1 MTYGKRLLLLMV
13 IDTAIVTLA
22 VYIGAY
28 LLYET
33 RYIDSAIIFASSA
46 TLVIAH
52 HTFGHWFKLYKRV
65 WQYASINELK
75 EIFKAV
81 TLSIIVTAVMQQLFF
96 DVIHKR
102 TLLIT
107 WMLHILMIGGSR
119 FAWRM
124 YRDHFLKS
132 QKNKKRT
139 LIVGSGSAG
148 TMVARQMLQ
157 GGESELT
164 PVGFVDDDKT
174 KHSLE
179 IMGVPVEGPVKQI
192 EHIAAKLD
200 VEHIVIAIP
209 SLSRQELKR
218 IYEECQKTGARI
230 QILPMIE
237 DLLSGKVSVSE
248 FRDIE
253 VEDLL
258 GRDPVELDIDGIS
271 GSITGR
277 RVLITGAAGSIG
289 SEICRQIS
297 GFHPE
302 AMILLDHSENGVYDI
317 HMELEQRGLGIDLI
331 TEVSDVKDK
340 EKMQT
345 VFASQSPDVVFHAAA
360 HKHVP
365 LMEKN
370 PEEAVKN
377 NVLGTK
383 NVAEAASEYNSSTFV
398 MISTD
403 KAVNPTSVMG
413 ATKRLAEMVIQHMNT
428 ESSTR
433 FVSVRFGN
441 VLGSRGS
448 VIPLFK
454 KQIQAGGPVTV
465 THPDMIRYFMTIP
478 EASRLVIQAGALA
491 EGGEVFVLDMGEP
504 VKIVDLAEN
513 LIRLSGYDVEDI
525 GIEYTGMR
533 PGEKMYEELMKDDEV
548 YPEQIYPKIHIGRTQ
563 PIDMTALHSV
573 LNNGQR
579 QEALRQNL
587 LDIANFRKNNKSR
600 LTAVK

>member
-1 MTYGKRLLLLMV
+1 MTYGKRLLLLMA
-13 IDTAIVTLA
+13 IDTVIVTMA
-22 VYIGAY
+22 VFIGAY

-46 TLVIAH
+46 TLIIAH

-81 TLSIIVTAVMQQLFF
+81 TLSIIVTAIMQQLFF

-107 WMLHILMIGGSR
+107 WMLHILMIGGAR
-119 FAWRM
+119 FTWRM
-124 YRDHFLKS
+124 YRDRFLKS
-132 QKNKKRT
+132 QKHQKRT

-148 TMVARQMLQ
+148 TMTARQMMQ
-157 GGESELT
+157 GGGSELT

-174 KHSLE
+174 KHGLE
-179 IMGVPVEGPVKQI
+179 IMGVPVEGSVHDI
-192 EHIAAKLD
+192 ERIAAKLE

-209 SLSRQELKR
+209 SLTRQELKR
-218 IYEECQKTGARI
+218 IYEECQKTGVRI

-248 FRDIE
+248 FRDVE

-258 GRDPVELDIDGIS
+258 GRDPVELDIDNIS
-271 GSITGR
+271 DSITNR
-277 RVLITGAAGSIG
+277 KILVTGAAGSIG

-317 HMELEQRGLGIDLI
+317 HMELQQRNLDFQLI
-331 TEVSDVKDK
+331 TEVSDIKDK

-345 VFASQSPDVVFHAAA
+345 VFSSYAPDVVFHAAA

-383 NVAEAASEYNSSTFV
+383 NLAEAASEYNSNTFV

-413 ATKRLAEMVIQHMNT
+413 ATKRLAEMVVQHMDT
-428 ESSTR
+428 RSTTR

-465 THPDMIRYFMTIP
+465 THPDMVRYFMTIP

-491 EGGEVFVLDMGEP
+491 KGGEVFVLDMGDP

-513 LIRLSGYDVEDI
+513 LIKLSGCNVDDI
-525 GIEYTGMR
+525 GIEFTGMR
-533 PGEKMYEELMKDDEV
+533 PGEKMCEELLKDNEV
-548 YPEQIYPKIHIGRTQ
+548 YPEQVYPKIHIGRTQ
-563 PIDMTALHSV
+563 PIDITALHSV
-573 LNNGQR
+573 LNDGQPK
-579 QEALRQNL
+579 EALRQDL
-587 LDIANFRKNNKSR
+587 LEITNSRTSQKSR

>member
-1 MTYGKRLLLLMV
+1 MTYGKRLILLMA
-13 IDTAIVTLA
+13 IDTVIVTMA
-22 VYIGAY
+22 VFIGAY

-33 RYIDSAIIFASSA
+33 RFIDSAIIFASSA
-46 TLVIAH
+46 TLIVAH

-81 TLSIIVTAVMQQLFF
+81 TLSIIVTAIMQQLFF

-119 FAWRM
+119 FTWRM

-132 QKNKKRT
+132 QKHQKRT

-148 TMVARQMLQ
+148 TMVARQMMQ
-157 GGESELT
+157 GGGSELT

-174 KHSLE
+174 KHGLE
-179 IMGVPVEGPVKQI
+179 IMGVPVEGSVHDI
-192 EHIAAKLD
+192 ERIAAKLE

-209 SLSRQELKR
+209 SLTRQELKR
-218 IYEECQKTGARI
+218 IYEECQKTGVRI

-248 FRDIE
+248 FRDVE

-258 GRDPVELDIDGIS
+258 GRDPVELDIDNIS
-271 GSITGR
+271 DSITNR
-277 RVLITGAAGSIG
+277 TILVTGAAGSIG

-317 HMELEQRGLGIDLI
+317 HMELQRRNLDIQLI
-331 TEVSDVKDK
+331 TEVSDIKDK
-340 EKMQT
+340 EKMQN
-345 VFASQSPDVVFHAAA
+345 VFASHIPDVVFHAAA

-383 NVAEAASEYNSSTFV
+383 NVAEAASEYESSTFV
-398 MISTD
+398 MVSTD

-413 ATKRLAEMVIQHMNT
+413 ATKRLAEMVVQHMNA
-428 ESSTR
+428 ESTTR

-454 KQIQAGGPVTV
+454 KQIQNGGPVTV
-465 THPDMIRYFMTIP
+465 THPDMVRYFMTIS

-491 EGGEVFVLDMGEP
+491 KGGEVFVLDMGEP

-513 LIRLSGYDVEDI
+513 LIKLSGYDVDDI

-533 PGEKMYEELMKDDEV
+533 PGEKMYEELLKDDEV
-548 YPEQIYPKIHIGRTQ
+548 YPEQIYPKIYVGKTTKVEVKNIEV
-563 PIDMTALHSV
+563 IFDDIK
-573 LNNGQR
+573 LN
-579 QEALRQNL
+579 ETLRDQIL
-587 LDIANFRKNNKSR
+587 EMANSHTNK
-600 LTAVK
+600 LTLVK